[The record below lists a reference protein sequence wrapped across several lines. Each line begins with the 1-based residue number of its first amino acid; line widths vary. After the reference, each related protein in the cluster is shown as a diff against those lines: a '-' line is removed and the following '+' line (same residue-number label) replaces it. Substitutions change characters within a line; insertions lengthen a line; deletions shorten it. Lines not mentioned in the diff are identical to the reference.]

1 MDSTE
6 VSVVLKDSQ
15 VIDQCTVMLVKL
27 QMNYDTVIFDGILL
41 EFYAH
46 THAGMFR
53 DGVKER
59 ERVI

>member
-15 VIDQCTVMLVKL
+15 VIDQCI
-27 QMNYDTVIFDGILL
+27 DTVIFDGILL

-53 DGVKER
+53 GGVKQR
-59 ERVI
+59 GRVI

>member
-1 MDSTE
+1 
-6 VSVVLKDSQ
+6 
-15 VIDQCTVMLVKL
+15 
-27 QMNYDTVIFDGILL
+27 MNYDTVIFDGILL

-59 ERVI
+59 ERVIWFC